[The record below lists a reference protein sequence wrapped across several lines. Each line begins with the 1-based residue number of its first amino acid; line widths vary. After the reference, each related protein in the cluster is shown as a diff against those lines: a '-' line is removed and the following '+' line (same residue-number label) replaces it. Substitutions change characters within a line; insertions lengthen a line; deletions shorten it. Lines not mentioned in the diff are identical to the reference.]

1 MALRSWGIIMPADHK
16 DYMPDSLY
24 FNLGDIPLPKAK
36 STISGRGSE
45 EVRDNLLQKA
55 FRLKENMVR
64 RYHELFNESAAD
76 HVRMMLETL
85 IANEEKD
92 LDTIR
97 EAMERSE
104 FSRAHE
110 PSDARSFEMLDHL
123 VTQDLQ
129 DVNVNDMKSVL
140 LQAMKMSND
149 IHNVFELMA
158 HEYTDTKVSSVLM
171 LLATHQLENK
181 NYIAELYDDFVNKD
195 YW

>member
-1 MALRSWGIIMPADHK
+1 ME
-16 DYMPDSLY
+16 
-24 FNLGDIPLPKAK
+24 KAK
-36 STISGRGSE
+36 ATISGRESE
-45 EVRDNLLQKA
+45 EVRDNLLEKA

-64 RYHELFNESAAD
+64 RYRELYEESAAD
-76 HVRMMLETL
+76 HVRAMLNTL
-85 IANEEKD
+85 VENEEKD
-92 LDTIR
+92 LDTIKD
-97 EAMERSE
+97 AMEKRE
-104 FSRAHE
+104 FGDVRE

-158 HEYTDTKVSSVLM
+158 HEYKDPKVASVLM
-171 LLATHQLENK
+171 LLAAHQLDNK